1 MINKRVIFIVL
12 IGIIFSTS
20 LAFAQ
25 IPSPLKDVKVTGLV
39 MLDSTTGIYT
49 YNYSIFNPPIND
61 GKIFHFEIDI
71 TKPLNSQE
79 LNSAGL
85 VIRRGVKAQGGMII
99 RSFEEEVARIK
110 EVLQKPVI
118 PVGAQPPFGQ
128 PFPGWITAITVMG
141 TVSWGGSEQSL
152 ILPNQ
157 TFGGFILTSY
167 GLPGIRDVKIE
178 PDIDID
184 NLPEQY
190 WENIELTKQL
200 EDSLI
205 YQTKTLGPTAPPAD
219 FKPVSFID
227 YIISMKHEAFSL
239 GWITNQGIEQS
250 LDAKLENA
258 KKKIEQGNKN
268 AAKNILNAF
277 INEVEA
283 QKDKHLTSEAY
294 GLLKYNVEYLI
305 GRL

>member
-1 MINKRVIFIVL
+1 MINRRVIFIVL

-79 LNSAGL
+79 LNSAVL
-85 VIRRGVKAQGGMII
+85 VIRRGVKAQWGMII

-200 EDSLI
+200 
-205 YQTKTLGPTAPPAD
+205 
-219 FKPVSFID
+219 
-227 YIISMKHEAFSL
+227 
-239 GWITNQGIEQS
+239 
-250 LDAKLENA
+250 
-258 KKKIEQGNKN
+258 
-268 AAKNILNAF
+268 
-277 INEVEA
+277 
-283 QKDKHLTSEAY
+283 
-294 GLLKYNVEYLI
+294 
-305 GRL
+305 